1 MILQLSFLFDRPGQ
15 FDSFLKILD
24 VLIEDTGGKKKK
36 KYQPMEVL
44 WIRDILQHS
53 MLRIHS
59 GLLS

>member
-36 KYQPMEVL
+36 VSTHGSAL
-44 WIRDILQHS
+44 N
-53 MLRIHS
+53 
-59 GLLS
+59 